1 MHGSYFL
8 HFTKKSRK
16 KKKRIRF
23 CSSALLLF
31 SSSARLIDMLERTA
45 TIRRET
51 KETRIMLTLNLDGRG
66 QANIATGVGFFDHM
80 LHALARHARFDLT
93 VEAAGDLHIDEHHT
107 VEDVGIVLGQ
117 AFNKA
122 LGDRAGITRMGQA
135 IVPMDEALALTAVDI
150 GGRGYFV
157 FDGEFST
164 ARIGQLGT
172 SLIPHVLESF
182 ALEARLNL
190 HVRLLAGR
198 DDHHRAEA
206 IFKALAR
213 ALHQATRIDPTL
225 AGDIPS
231 TKGVIGVN

>member
-1 MHGSYFL
+1 MP
-8 HFTKKSRK
+8 
-16 KKKRIRF
+16 
-23 CSSALLLF
+23 
-31 SSSARLIDMLERTA
+31 ERNA
-45 TIRRET
+45 TLRRET
-51 KETRIMLTLNLDGRG
+51 KETRIMLSLHLDGRG

-93 VEAAGDLHIDEHHT
+93 IEATGDLHIDEHHI

-117 AFNKA
+117 AFGRA
-122 LGDRAGITRMGQA
+122 LGDRAGIMRMGHA
-135 IVPMDEALALTAVDI
+135 IVPMDEALALAAVDI
-150 GGRGYFV
+150 GGRGYCV
-157 FDGEFST
+157 FDGEFTT

-172 SLIPHVLESF
+172 SLIPHFLEAF
-182 ALEARLNL
+182 ALEARMNL

-231 TKGVIGVN
+231 TKGTIEV